1 MQDVYIVA
9 AARSPIGN
17 LNGMFA
23 GMSAVDLGSQL
34 IRQLLAQHRIA
45 TDSIDE
51 VILGH
56 VLTAGCGQNTARQAA
71 IHAGI
76 ATHTPAM
83 TINKVCGSG
92 LKAVHLGAQAIALG
106 DARLVVAGGME
117 SMSQAAHVLPNAR
130 NGKKMGNWELVD
142 SMLHDGLRDAFGH
155 YHMGITAENLAQR
168 FHISREVQDAFAL
181 RSQQKAAAAIAAN
194 RFSDEIVPIEV
205 QRRRGEALLIS
216 QDESPRPDTSEE
228 LLARLKPAFTPDG
241 SVTAGNASGINDGAA
256 AVILCDEHTLAH
268 LGCEPLAKITA
279 WANAAIEPEIM
290 GYAPVPSTRNCLQ
303 KAGWHLDELDLI
315 EANEA
320 FAVQAITVN
329 QELGWD
335 VDKVNVNGGAIAL
348 GHPIGASGCRVLVTL
363 LHEMRRRN
371 VSKGLATLCIG
382 GGQGVAIAV
391 ER

>member
-1 MQDVYIVA
+1 MQDVYIIA
-9 AARSPIGN
+9 AGRSPIGN
-17 LNGMFA
+17 FNGMFA
-23 GMSAVDLGSQL
+23 GLSAVELGSQL
-34 IRQLLAQHRIA
+34 IRQLLAQHNIA
-45 TDSIDE
+45 ADSVDE

-92 LKAVHLGAQAIALG
+92 LKAVHLAAQAIALG
-106 DARLVVAGGME
+106 DARLIVAGGME

-130 NGKKMGNWELVD
+130 NGKKMGNWELLD
-142 SMLHDGLRDAFGH
+142 SMLHDGLRDAFNN

-168 FHISREVQDAFAL
+168 FHISREAQDAFAL
-181 RSQQKAAAAIAAN
+181 RSQQKAAAAVAAN
-194 RFSDEIVPIEV
+194 RFHDEILPIAVPT
-205 QRRRGEALLIS
+205 RRGEALRIS

-228 LLARLKPAFTPDG
+228 LLARLRPAFASDG

-256 AVILCDEHTLAH
+256 AVILCDEHTLKR

-279 WANAAIEPEIM
+279 WASAAIEPEIM
-290 GYAPVPSTRNCLQ
+290 GYAPVPATRRCLQ
-303 KAGWHLDELDLI
+303 KAGWHVDELDLI

-371 VSKGLATLCIG
+371 ARKGLATLCIG